1 MKTKKKT
8 KKQNKIGN
16 WVLNLEG
23 VMSRLRG
30 EGGCPWDREQ
40 THETLK
46 KYLIEEAYELVDV
59 IDERNDRHIVEELG
73 DVLLQVVFHSQIAKE
88 GKRFDLQEVAR
99 ICCEKLMRRHPHVF
113 GDKKISDA
121 QGVIKQWEEIK
132 KEEKSSL
139 GRKSALDGVPRHL
152 PALSQAEKI
161 QKKASKIG
169 FDWPEVD
176 AVVSKVDEELEE
188 VKEGLKLGNKNMI
201 REEIGDLLFAVVN
214 LSRFQGESAEEL
226 LRDTVKK
233 FYFRFQFMEEE
244 LEKKGKRA
252 EECSLEELDKLWE
265 KAKLL
270 NKGKTRKLQKDR

>member
-1 MKTKKKT
+1 MKTKKKI
-8 KKQNKIGN
+8 KKSNKIKN
-16 WVLNLEG
+16 WVLSLEG
-23 VMSRLRG
+23 IMSRLRG

-46 KYLIEEAYELVDV
+46 KYLIEEAYELVDA
-59 IDERNDRHIVEELG
+59 IDDGDDRHIVEELG

-88 GKRFDLQEVAR
+88 RKRFDLQEVAR

-121 QGVIKQWEEIK
+121 QGVIKQWDEIK

-139 GRKSALDGVPRHL
+139 TRKSALDGVPRHL

-176 AVVSKVDEELEE
+176 AVVSKIDEELEE
-188 VKEGLKLGNKNMI
+188 VKEGLKKGNKDII

-226 LRDTVKK
+226 LRGTVKK
-233 FYFRFQFMEEE
+233 FYLRFQFIEKE
-244 LEKKGKRA
+244 LEKIGKRV
-252 EECSLEELDKLWE
+252 EECTLEELDKIWQRS
-265 KAKLL
+265 KA
-270 NKGKTRKLQKDR
+270 QKKI